1 MPGRRVFYGG
11 ERGIRDVFIGP
22 VRRTMTVMFFS
33 PVSVL
38 SESKKKYGQ
47 AVELRSGSVY
57 NKDKFNFILEE
68 TIWSRS
74 RDGGAA

>member
-1 MPGRRVFYGG
+1 
-11 ERGIRDVFIGP
+11 
-22 VRRTMTVMFFS
+22 MTVMFFS